1 MFKQWNTFMDA
12 CFSPVDREKIEN
24 AFGAFFVDMPSVVGK
39 TVYIYG
45 PPGSGKT
52 SFGLIAAKMTNRS
65 FCKDLF
71 RMYDDLDPKFI
82 MPWPETF
89 TLILTNKEPT
99 EHMLESDRYIIVR
112 SQKGNLSPEDYE
124 RCMYAIH
131 NGFGWVNAREMCIA
145 TYLSEVY
152 DRQYNAYR
160 ELIKNGCCTSS

>member
-12 CFSPVDREKIEN
+12 CFSPVDREKLES
-24 AFGAFFVDMPSVVGK
+24 AFGAFFVEMRSVIGK

-52 SFGLIAAKMTNRS
+52 SFGQIVTKMLNGS
-65 FCKDLF
+65 YYKDIF

-82 MPWPETF
+82 MPGPETF
-89 TLILTNKEPT
+89 TLVLTNKDPT
-99 EHMLESDRYIIVR
+99 NHMLESDNYIIIH
-112 SQKGNLSPEDYE
+112 SQKGNLSPEEYE
-124 RCMYAIH
+124 RCMYAIRV
-131 NGFGWVNAREMCIA
+131 GWVIAREMCIA

-160 ELIKNGCCTSS
+160 NLIKNGCCTSL